1 MQCYTVI
8 IALIYVMLCA
18 YYIYCFYPSVGLTNS
33 IRSQKGV
40 AIWDGKI
47 LLVLNSI
54 VANCRTDK
62 DWEVHLLTYMIKN

>member
-1 MQCYTVI
+1 MQCYTVS
-8 IALIYVMLCA
+8 IALIYVILCV

-47 LLVLNSI
+47 
-54 VANCRTDK
+54 
-62 DWEVHLLTYMIKN
+62 